1 MNIVYWKTL
10 QCSNST
16 VIILCPSQKLF
27 QFVCLNFVVQFVGE
41 TADGYLLSCLFSLLL
56 PIICLMN
63 CRKGIKKFLVFVYKQ
78 TVWNDC
84 FLNGLAVF
92 KVLAFNSKCFFVV
105 FFSNSLLK
113 HHINI
118 HYSVLQCL
126 QVFFMLSGFLL
137 VIMSADSTIGRH
149 NFCQTATINKAEE
162 SNKVLQL

>member
-56 PIICLMN
+56 PIICLTN
-63 CRKGIKKFLVFVYKQ
+63 CRQGIKKFLVFVYKQ
-78 TVWNDC
+78 TVWNDS

-92 KVLAFNSKCFFVV
+92 KVLDFNSKCFIFL
-105 FFSNSLLK
+105 FQQSSKTSYK
-113 HHINI
+113 HSVH
-118 HYSVLQCL
+118 VLQCL

-137 VIMSADSTIGRH
+137 VITSADSTIGRH
-149 NFCQTATINKAEE
+149 NFCQTATINKAEG
-162 SNKVLQL
+162 SNNVLQL